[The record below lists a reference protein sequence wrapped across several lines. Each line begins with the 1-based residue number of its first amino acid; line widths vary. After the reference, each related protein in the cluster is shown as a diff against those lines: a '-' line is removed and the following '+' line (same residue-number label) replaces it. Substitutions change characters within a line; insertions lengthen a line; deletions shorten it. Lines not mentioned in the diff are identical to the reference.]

1 MASPSACDWNSDGV
15 PDLIVQSSGLQ
26 DLAWFRRGSRPDVL
40 EVPAEEPALF
50 GFDVGESA
58 VPVLVDWDL
67 DGDLDLIVGSADV
80 RLWFFPQENGEF
92 VSSNQPDG
100 PFASVDAVTQA
111 LDWSHAIRVPLNC
124 S

>member
-1 MASPSACDWNSDGV
+1 MASPSACDWDSDGV
-15 PDLIVQSSGLQ
+15 PDLIVQSGGLP
-26 DLAWFRRGSRPDVL
+26 DLAWFRRGPRPDVL
-40 EVPAEEPALF
+40 EVPEEPALF

-67 DGDLDLIVGSADV
+67 DGDLDLIVGSADG

-92 VSSNQPDG
+92 VSSNQRDG
-100 PFASVDAVTQA
+100 PFASVDAGTQA
-111 LDWSHAIRVPLNC
+111 SDRRHAVRVPLSC